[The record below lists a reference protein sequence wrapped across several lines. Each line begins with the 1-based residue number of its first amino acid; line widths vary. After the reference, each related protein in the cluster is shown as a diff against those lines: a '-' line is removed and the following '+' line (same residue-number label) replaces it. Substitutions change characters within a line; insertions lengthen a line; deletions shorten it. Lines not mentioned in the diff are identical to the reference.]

1 MIPDLAVAA
10 RRLSAARRTHPYITG
25 SDRTLSPGHACAAR
39 RKRPSHADGEI
50 ALRCRPRTP
59 PSPQLGAEAAPIQI
73 IACEAGTEWLRR
85 GETAASLPD
94 SDGHPMANTKGHES
108 SIRRSRTLP
117 SLCGGS
123 QQRSGRTH
131 TYIARIARQ
140 VRTTHAPLAAK
151 GRPTRTPTWRFAVG
165 HGRHQP
171 RSSAQ
176 RQQPSR
182 SPHERLE
189 PSAPCGRESNRER
202 VGPTPTRRV
211 RRRRATHRFIGSNRI
226 WPALP
231 AALGA
236 SGPSFLQ
243 DVLESHAKPGVR
255 MGGASGCGFLRY
267 GMHVRPS

>member
-1 MIPDLAVAA
+1 MLELEHSGGIRAFVRFAGRFLANESQPARRATPMPSARNARTRRSHVVAA
-10 RRLSAARRTHPYITG
+10 ARISQRCIRTALPRRVGRIPAGFR
-25 SDRTLSPGHACAAR
+25 
-39 RKRPSHADGEI
+39 RPSNG
-50 ALRCRPRTP
+50 
-59 PSPQLGAEAAPIQI
+59 
-73 IACEAGTEWLRR
+73 
-85 GETAASLPD
+85 
-94 SDGHPMANTKGHES
+94 NTKGHES

-151 GRPTRTPTWRFAVG
+151 GRPMRTPKWRFAVG

-171 RSSAQ
+171 RSLAQ
-176 RQQPSR
+176 RQHPSR